1 MKIAMLRGR
10 DFSMSDTASAP
21 WVMIVNETRARRFW
35 PNEEPIG
42 KRVRIDLSP
51 EDQPREI
58 IAVVRDTPSNSQQKA
73 QQPAIYVPFFQA
85 VPHSIGTMNFLRFQ
99 LTFLLR
105 TSGDPMSL
113 LPSLRRAVA
122 EIDPNRPLGN
132 PRTLES
138 YLVEQLQYPRY
149 YSMLLGLFAFVA
161 TLLAAVGIYGIMAY
175 AVEQRTREIG
185 ILMALGADRRNVL
198 GLVIRQAIWM
208 IAIGLALGT
217 AGAAALTRFISS
229 ELWEVPSTDPL
240 TFVGVSLLL
249 IAFALLACLVPT
261 RRALQ
266 VDPVIALRYE

>member
-1 MKIAMLRGR
+1 
-10 DFSMSDTASAP
+10 
-21 WVMIVNETRARRFW
+21 
-35 PNEEPIG
+35 
-42 KRVRIDLSP
+42 
-51 EDQPREI
+51 
-58 IAVVRDTPSNSQQKA
+58 
-73 QQPAIYVPFFQA
+73 
-85 VPHSIGTMNFLRFQ
+85 
-99 LTFLLR
+99 
-105 TSGDPMSL
+105 MSL

-175 AVEQRTREIG
+175 AVGQRTREIG
-185 ILMALGADRRNVL
+185 IRMALGADRRNVL

-229 ELWEVPSTDPL
+229 ELWEVPSADPL
-240 TFVGVSLLL
+240 TFVGVSLLV